1 MHEQH
6 FEQQADQV
14 LAEQQALARLA
25 IIPCYH
31 IVNIAIVHNP
41 VNSTHFFTTDEE
53 DLRPFFDVV
62 TLPIPPPSARAIVR
76 SLCSALGH
84 LHGHDIIHRDIKP
97 ENLLVPP
104 EGLEGQLKLTGF
116 ANASLQPTSLSYVGT
131 PEYMAPEIM
140 RADTGAYTDVVDWWS
155 LGCLTSELLTG
166 TTPFHMAG
174 ADVPTLLRMILWDP
188 ITVPTHSH
196 VGPLERDF
204 IMALL
209 KRNPSARL
217 GGQGHT
223 AVLAH
228 PWFLPSPP
236 SPPPPSP
243 PPPLPPPP
251 SPPPPTTVGVGVG
264 D

>member
-25 IIPCYH
+25 IIPCDH

-84 LHGHDIIHRDIKP
+84 LHRHDIIHRDINP
-97 ENLLVPP
+97 DNLLVAP
-104 EGLEGQLKLTGF
+104 EGLEGQIKLTGF
-116 ANASLQPTSLSYVGT
+116 ANASLQPTAFSLVGT
-131 PEYMAPEIM
+131 PEFMAPETI
-140 RADTGAYTDVVDWWS
+140 RADPYTVTVDWWA

-166 TTPFHMAG
+166 TTPFNRAG
-174 ADVPTLLRMILWDP
+174 PDVPTLLRMILWDP
-188 ITVPTHSH
+188 ITVPTHPH
-196 VGPLERDF
+196 VGPLERNF

-209 KRNPSARL
+209 QRNPSARL

-228 PWFLPSPP
+228 PWFLP
-236 SPPPPSP
+236 
-243 PPPLPPPP
+243 
-251 SPPPPTTVGVGVG
+251 TTVGVGVG
-264 D
+264 VGD